1 MITPVDLKLESR
13 GLSAV
18 FCASLMEMV
27 KLGSAASYPQFITIS
42 LGTIFSPELIA
53 QGQEGGHTA
62 AKMLTE
68 TIRLDISTKY
78 HIDDFKLWVYAF
90 YNKRGLVDA
99 IGRAGFST
107 AKQKFDDFA
116 FGFNQAAD
124 RYVMVDV
131 GSGKEAADAKIK
143 GRVFLRWSKHR
154 ISFDPGSTFGGQH

>member
-1 MITPVDLKLESR
+1 
-13 GLSAV
+13 
-18 FCASLMEMV
+18 MEMV
-27 KLGSAASYPQFITIS
+27 RLSSIPSYPHFMSIS

-53 QGQEGGHTA
+53 QGQEGGHIA
-62 AKMLTE
+62 AKILTE
-68 TIRLDISTKY
+68 SIRLEISTKY
-78 HIDDFKLWVYAF
+78 HIDDFKLWVYTF

-99 IGRAGFST
+99 IGRAGFSM

-143 GRVFLRWSKHR
+143 GRFILK
-154 ISFDPGSTFGGQH
+154 